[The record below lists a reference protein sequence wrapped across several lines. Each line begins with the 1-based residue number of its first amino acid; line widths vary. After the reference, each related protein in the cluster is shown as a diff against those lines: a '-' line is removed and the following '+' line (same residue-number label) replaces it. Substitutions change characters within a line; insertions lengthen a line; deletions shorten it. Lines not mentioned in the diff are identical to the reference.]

1 MGLDAFEGGVHTYL
15 VTGAYC
21 REFLSVGSN
30 DVDDASSS
38 DPADEGAPG
47 LLVDLTPGSFGD
59 GGQLSMQIVHTRPF
73 RFPIPRDPSDGA
85 AVEPAPLLWSS
96 GVWSRGASE
105 DALNP
110 RSLAALSSVAGWVG
124 SCGPASGRTEGFA
137 YWSASSRKAAGGA
150 KNRHPVRGVEKSRM
164 RS

>member
-1 MGLDAFEGGVHTYL
+1 MPVGVLGSPVDGVDGLAADPEGNPQLDDLADLTLVGLDAFEGGVHAYL

-38 DPADEGAPG
+38 DPADEGAPR

-85 AVEPAPLLWSS
+85 AVEPAPLL
-96 GVWSRGASE
+96 
-105 DALNP
+105 
-110 RSLAALSSVAGWVG
+110 
-124 SCGPASGRTEGFA
+124 
-137 YWSASSRKAAGGA
+137 
-150 KNRHPVRGVEKSRM
+150 
-164 RS
+164 